1 MKWLG
6 VFPDVLNPTESG
18 LGRALATILF
28 CGVAVVFAALPA
40 HADVGVVLNESLDSG
55 GDWISNTGHSA
66 VYFSRICQETP
77 VKLRLCR
84 PGEQGSV
91 LSNYTGFHESQPF
104 EWNVVPL
111 SVYLYGVED
120 PQRRPLVAS
129 WSIKHAL
136 EERYREKYLAQYC
149 SEPPCTT
156 SEKADWR
163 EMVGAA
169 LIRSVYIF
177 VVETT
182 VEQDRALIEEFNALP
197 NENHFNIVKRN
208 CADFTRRV
216 INTYFPHSTGRD
228 FLNDFGMSSP
238 KAMARSFAHYAERHP
253 EMKLQVLH
261 IPQLP
266 GDTKRSK
273 EVRDG
278 TEQLFHSKLFL
289 VPMVVFVDYSLPAAA
304 ASYELTGRFSPEN
317 EFEHYPTPRAANLA
331 VEIQAAKAAHD
342 QARVKDLEAEEHR
355 ERAGVLGTSEDW
367 KSYRREL
374 RSIVDEAVRQD
385 ALPERGAVDR
395 ILKQLDKQGTP
406 SLGAGGEVWLQFTEG
421 GESRKVGL
429 SASNVLCSGSDA
441 RLAYR
446 LLLARVHYMLNTPK
460 RGRDTLPGFRRYW
473 ALMEEARNRYAPSVA
488 GAKPAAQSREA
499 NSTSALAGSFV
510 RVID

>member
-1 MKWLG
+1 VSRFGFTADIENLAG
-6 VFPDVLNPTESG
+6 SR
-18 LGRALATILF
+18 LGRALAALLL
-28 CGVAVVFAALPA
+28 CGVAALLAPLPA
-40 HADVGVVLNESLDSG
+40 DADVGVVLNESLDIG
-55 GDWISNTGHSA
+55 GDRISNTGHSA

-91 LSNYTGFHESQPF
+91 LSNYTGFRETQPF

-111 SVYLYGVED
+111 SVYLYGVEN
-120 PQRRPLVAS
+120 PRRRPLVGS
-129 WSIKHAL
+129 WRIKHAL

-149 SEPPCTT
+149 SGPPCTT

-182 VEQDRALIEEFNALP
+182 VEQDRALIEQFNALP
-197 NENHFNIVKRN
+197 NENHFNFITRN

-253 EMKLQVLH
+253 EMKFQVLH

-266 GDTKRSK
+266 GTIKRSK

-289 VPMVVFVDYSLPAAA
+289 APLAVFVDYSLPAAA
-304 ASYELTGRFSPEN
+304 ASYELTGRFNPEH
-317 EFEHYPTPRAANLA
+317 EFEQHPTARTANLGA
-331 VEIQAAKAAHD
+331 EIQAAKAAND
-342 QARVKDLEAEEHR
+342 QEGVKDLEAEQRR
-355 ERAGVLGTSEDW
+355 ERERVLGTAEDW
-367 KSYRREL
+367 KSYRSEL
-374 RSIVDEAVRQD
+374 RQILDEAVRQET
-385 ALPERGAVDR
+385 LPERGALDR
-395 ILKQLDKQGTP
+395 IFKQLDKEGSP
-406 SLGAGGEVWLQFTEG
+406 SLDANGELWMEIRQGGGT
-421 GESRKVGL
+421 RKVGL
-429 SASNVLCSGSDA
+429 SASNVLSSGSDP
-441 RLAYR
+441 RLAFR
-446 LLLARVHYMLNTPK
+446 VLVARVQHMLNSPK
-460 RGRDTLPGFRRYW
+460 RCRDTLLGLRFDW
-473 ALMEEARNRYAPSVA
+473 ALMEDARNRCAASVA
-488 GAKPAAQSREA
+488 RMAP
-499 NSTSALAGSFV
+499 GSPPI
-510 RVID
+510 RGEN